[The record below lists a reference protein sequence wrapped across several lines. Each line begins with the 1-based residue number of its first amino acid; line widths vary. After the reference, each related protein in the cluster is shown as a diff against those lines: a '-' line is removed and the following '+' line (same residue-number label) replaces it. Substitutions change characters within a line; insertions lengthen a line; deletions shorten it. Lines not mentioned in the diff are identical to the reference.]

1 VAADRA
7 GGAVDGILIRVGVT
21 AEEVREVALALPGS
35 YLAVVRDRVKIRV
48 NRYVYL
54 AFSRDETD
62 IGLGF
67 PKEERD
73 AIIEA
78 EPEKFYLPS
87 KGDLRYNWIEVHL
100 AALDPDEMREL
111 VTDAWRMC
119 VSKRTRDTY
128 DATHEA

>member
-1 VAADRA
+1 MAADRA
-7 GGAVDGILIRVGVT
+7 GRAVDGILTSVPVT

-67 PKEERD
+67 PKEERE

-78 EPEKFYLPS
+78 EPDKFYLPG
-87 KGDLRYNWIEVHL
+87 KGDLRYNWIEVRLH
-100 AALDPDEMREL
+100 ALDYDEMVEL

-119 VSKRTRDTY
+119 VSKRVRDAY
-128 DATHEA
+128 DASH

>member
-7 GGAVDGILIRVGVT
+7 GGAVDGILTAVAVT

-35 YLAVVRDRVKIRV
+35 YVAVVRDRVKIRV

-62 IGLGF
+62 LGLGF
-67 PKEERD
+67 PKEERG
-73 AIIEA
+73 AMIEA
-78 EPEKFYLPS
+78 EPDKFFMPS

-100 AALDPDEMREL
+100 DALDPAEMREL

-119 VSKRTRDTY
+119 VSQRTRDAY
-128 DATHEA
+128 DATTR